1 MHISELDT
9 PALTVDLD
17 ILERNI
23 YNMAALCRE
32 IDIDLRVHTK
42 NPQSP
47 PRLPPCRLLPVQ
59 RGLPPKS
66 SAKRRLWLM
75 AGLMTF

>member
-17 ILERNI
+17 VLERNI

-42 NPQSP
+42 THKVPEIATM
-47 PRLPPCRLLPVQ
+47 RVQ